1 MNQQFS
7 PPDACFAPLHIPEN
21 VQAIA
26 EQSVVQSRAAYEQMS
41 SAAKR
46 SARLVEDMVS
56 VAQDTT
62 KAMGQKVLENASK
75 NSDALFAAAAAMARA
90 KTFHELVALQ
100 TDFVQRQFA
109 LANEQSHELL
119 DLSTTLSKKTFER
132 LASIGSATFVADPR

>member
-7 PPDACFAPLHIPEN
+7 PPDASLASLHIPHN

-56 VAQDTT
+56 VAQNTT
-62 KAMGQKVLENASK
+62 KAMAQKVLENASK
-75 NSDALFAAAAAMARA
+75 NSDALFTAAAAMARA

-100 TDFVQRQFA
+100 TDFVRQQFA
-109 LANEQSHELL
+109 LVSEQSHELL
-119 DLSTTLSKKTFER
+119 DLSTTLSKQTFER
-132 LASIGSATFVADPR
+132 LASIGPATFVTDSR